1 MAGLLLVGCS
11 DAPAPSAP
19 LVPSQT
25 VVAVSPPERPTP
37 ASAAAV
43 RTAESGGLMRYVA
56 LGDSYT
62 FGVGVK
68 PRDRWP
74 NQLSRVLRPGTDLD
88 VTANLALNGNTTNDV
103 IRRQLPQLDE
113 LDPQFVSLL
122 IGVNDI
128 IQNVP
133 EATYRANVG
142 LILDAVL
149 KRVPADR
156 VVTVATPDYTLT
168 PHGGDF
174 VTNLADPSPEMAQQS
189 AAIAR
194 YNDIL
199 RQESDSRGIAFV
211 DISTISDLVPE
222 DPTLLTQD
230 ELHPSGK
237 QYAGWVELIAPVV
250 RQLFAVHP

>member
-1 MAGLLLVGCS
+1 
-11 DAPAPSAP
+11 
-19 LVPSQT
+19 
-25 VVAVSPPERPTP
+25 
-37 ASAAAV
+37 
-43 RTAESGGLMRYVA
+43 MRYIA

-62 FGVGVK
+62 IGVGVK

-74 NQLSRVLRPGTDLD
+74 NQLSRVLRPGIDLD

-103 IRRQLPQLDE
+103 IQRQLPQLDE

-133 EATYRANVG
+133 EAAYRANVG
-142 LILDAVL
+142 LILDAML

-156 VVTVATPDYTLT
+156 IVTVATPDYTLT

-174 VTNLADPSPEMAQQS
+174 ADPADPSPDIARQS
-189 AAIAR
+189 AAIAL
-194 YNDIL
+194 YNDVL
-199 RQESDSRGIAFV
+199 RQESQSRSISFV
-211 DISTISDLVPE
+211 DITAISDLVPE

-250 RQLFAVHP
+250 RELFAPNP

>member
-19 LVPSQT
+19 LVPSHS

-43 RTAESGGLMRYVA
+43 RTDEAGGLMRYVA

-62 FGVGVK
+62 IGVGVK

-74 NQLSRVLRPGTDLD
+74 NQLARVLRPGTDLD

-122 IGVNDI
+122 IGVNDV

-142 LILDAVL
+142 TILDAVL
-149 KRVPADR
+149 RRVPADR

-168 PHGGDF
+168 PHGADF
-174 VTNLADPSPEMAQQS
+174 ADPADPSPEVARQS
-189 AAIAR
+189 ATIAR
-194 YNDIL
+194 FNDIL
-199 RQESDSRGIAFV
+199 QQESEARGIAFV
-211 DISTISDLVPE
+211 DIGAISGLVPE
-222 DPTLLTQD
+222 DPALLAQD

-237 QYAGWVELIAPVV
+237 QYAGWVELIAPLV
-250 RQLFAVHP
+250 RQLFAGNP